1 MATRRH
7 RTRTPAQV
15 EYDPRTVVQ
24 NIVDIPLKEEMS
36 TSFLA
41 YAYSVIYSRA
51 LPDARDGLKP
61 VQRRIVYQM
70 GQMHLTPDKP
80 YMKSARAVGE
90 VMGKLHPHGDSSIYE
105 AMVRLAQ
112 PFAMRLPLV
121 DGHGNFGSLDDG
133 PAASRYTEARLAAAA
148 LGMNADIDEG
158 TVPFSPNYDNKLQEP
173 DVLPSAIPN
182 LLVNGSTGI
191 AVGMATS
198 MVTHNVG
205 ETIAA
210 ASYLLRNPDASVDN
224 LMEFIPGPDLPGGGV
239 IIGTDGIKQA
249 YETGKG
255 SFVTRARTHIENVT
269 ARKKSIVVTE
279 LPYMVGPEKVLERIA
294 AAVKDRK
301 LDGISNAVDLSDRHN
316 GLKLVITV
324 KSGYDPTAVLAQ
336 LYKCTPMESC
346 FTINNVALVNGRPR
360 TLGLRQ
366 LLQVWIDH
374 RRDVIR
380 RRSEFRK
387 NKDKEHLHLV
397 RGLLLALLDIDK
409 VISVIRGVQNQE
421 AAKQALMNEFGL
433 DDAQTKYIL
442 DLQLRRLTKMSRLEL
457 ETEQNDLLRRIA
469 QLEAILASPA
479 KLDETVLDEMNNA
492 VRQWNDPRRTL
503 ILRSDGTVAARTHA
517 VTSVDNSGN
526 TIHWMDEI
534 GSDNSSPF
542 AVSGSKKAER
552 RHSTRSDVFDNAEAM
567 AVLIPKNS
575 GTTNLDSLK
584 IADKPCAV
592 LLGASGLI
600 GRAPLGAADKWDS
613 WNATM
618 PRAKWDDVLS
628 VIRTTTRSRFG
639 IVTSAGRLVLVS
651 AMDLPILDGD
661 EGLSLVGG
669 IGATELLQ
677 GTRDTDPVEGEKA
690 VALVVDL
697 TAAAENSSQEAS
709 ELLAMGTRFG
719 VVKRWNGVA
728 PTTKDSWTVM
738 SLKEG
743 DAILGAAPAS
753 DDDTLAFVSSDANV
767 LLFPASSVRPQGR
780 SSAGMAGIKLHEG
793 CSALAFAVVP
803 RKQMDWQ
810 VTVVANWDDRTPAVA
825 ASGAVLLTIAGESS
839 ALPGTE
845 SGYAKLT
852 PLDEYPSKGRATQ
865 GVRAQRFLK
874 GQDVLIGACVGRYP
888 LHAVSDVGDPVELPA
903 IDHRRDGSGVE
914 LTELIGSVS

>member
-1 MATRRH
+1 MAARR
-7 RTRTPAQV
+7 RRTPAQA
-15 EYDPRTVVQ
+15 EYDPRSVVQ
-24 NIVDIPLKEEMS
+24 NIVDTPLKEEMS

-41 YAYSVIYSRA
+41 YAYSVIYARA
-51 LPDARDGLKP
+51 LPDARDGMKP

-70 GQMHLTPDKP
+70 GQMHLNPDKP

-133 PAASRYTEARLAAAA
+133 PAASRYTEARLAPAA

-173 DVLPSAIPN
+173 NVLPSAIPN

-191 AVGMATS
+191 AVGMATN
-198 MVTHNVG
+198 MVTHNLG
-205 ETIAA
+205 EIIAA
-210 ASYLLRNPDASVDN
+210 ASCLLRNPDASVDD
-224 LMEFIPGPDLPGGGV
+224 LMESVPGPDLPGGGV

-255 SFVTRARTHIENVT
+255 SFVTRARTRIENVT

-336 LYKCTPMESC
+336 LYKCTPMESG
-346 FTINNVALVNGRPR
+346 FTINNVALVDGRPR
-360 TLGLRQ
+360 TLGLKQ
-366 LLQVWIDH
+366 LLQVWIGH

-387 NKDKEHLHLV
+387 NKAKERLHLV
-397 RGLLLALLDIDK
+397 QGLLLALLDIDK
-409 VISVIRGVQNQE
+409 VIAVIRGSENQE
-421 AAKQALMNEFGL
+421 AAKQALMDGFGL

-457 ETEQNDLLRRIA
+457 ETEQDDLLRRIA
-469 QLEAILASPA
+469 ELEAILVSPA
-479 KLDETVLDEMNNA
+479 KLDETVLDEMNAA

-503 ILRSDGTVAARTHA
+503 ILRSDGTVAARAGA
-517 VTSVDNSGN
+517 VTGVDDSGN
-526 TIHWMDEI
+526 TVRWMDED
-534 GSDNSSPF
+534 GAGNSSPF
-542 AVSGSKKAER
+542 AVSGAKGAARRRSK
-552 RHSTRSDVFDNAEAM
+552 RSDVFADAEAM
-567 AVLIPKNS
+567 AAMIPKNS
-575 GTTNLDSLK
+575 GATDLDSLK
-584 IADKPCAV
+584 IADRPCAV

-600 GRAPLGAADKWDS
+600 GRAPTSAADKWES
-613 WNATM
+613 WNADL
-618 PRAKWDDVLS
+618 PRAKRDDVLS
-628 VIRTTTRSRFG
+628 AIRTTTRSRFG

-651 AMDLPILDGD
+651 AMDLPMLEGG
-661 EGLSLVGG
+661 EGLSLATG
-669 IGATELLQ
+669 IAATELLQ
-677 GTRDTDPVEGEKA
+677 DARDTDPVESEKA
-690 VALVVDL
+690 VALVADP
-697 TAAAENSSQEAS
+697 TAETANGGRKAS
-709 ELLAMGTRFG
+709 APLAMGTSFG
-719 VVKRWNGVA
+719 AVKRWNGVA

-738 SLKEG
+738 SLKRG

-753 DDDTLAFVSSDANV
+753 DDDTLIFVSSDANV

-793 CSALAFAVVP
+793 RSALAFAVVP

-810 VTVVANWDDRTPAVA
+810 DAVAADPDAGTPAVA

-845 SGYAKLT
+845 PGYAKLT

-874 GQDVLIGACVGRYP
+874 GQDALIGVCVGRYP
-888 LHAVSDVGDPVELPA
+888 LHAVSDAGNPVALPA
-903 IDHRRDGSGVE
+903 IDRRRDGSGVE
-914 LTELIGSVS
+914 LAESIGSVS